1 MNIDCIRVQNFRCIH
16 DSGDLPLT
24 ADLTILIG
32 ENESGKSSL
41 LDALTCFNQG
51 QEFQDVDI
59 STMSPTRGSILNG
72 EISKDT
78 VDIVT
83 IAVKLSTNEREQ
95 LKIPASVL
103 PGDIL
108 RITKRLDNS
117 YLIKGAHDTTL
128 SELYASFKNQRLLAA
143 IRAIRRQIGSVYQ
156 GAIVRKRPMDQ
167 FVFIRRSESAP
178 ESADLILFPNTA
190 GSLWEE
196 LSQGDIVQVTQQAP
210 DPYDR
215 NIRAM
220 NVGKHIDLEGELN
233 AVESS
238 ASLEGQEYTSA
249 VEDLSTKICSIP
261 PNHPL
266 RSIFGNDFQDLL
278 LEHIGT
284 STEQIPWDDVQI
296 LGELPRIEK
305 GFAVSVSDKIALK
318 PTDETIPMGEYDGG
332 LLALIDEVGLSPSE
346 AVMAEHTER
355 IRIFDEK
362 SHVLSKI
369 FSESWGKDVQAE
381 LVPFNQDKELGLA
394 IASQGSLDPP
404 SRRSQGFNS
413 YLGLTAR
420 LLELRKH
427 SKGRV
432 VLILDD
438 PAMHL
443 HPTAQERLSRI
454 LGEQPFQVLAAT
466 HFPFMISSDRL
477 DRVRLLCRTES
488 GAYYEQ
494 DWKQAGEGLLLI
506 RGALSR
512 WTLGKV
518 PLLVEGQ
525 SDRTVL
531 KSMSELLM
539 GLGEDSMAS
548 ILEPLPS
555 GGSAMPETARA
566 LRAMD
571 VQFIALVDG
580 DQQGDDI
587 KKKLITELDQPES
600 AVVSLRDVVSSVR
613 NPEIEHLFSDE
624 TRNSDTWSQGG
635 MSATLDLLKTS
646 SMELDDEAKGNIGF
660 LFAALN
666 ESLDAVMA
674 S

>member
-1 MNIDCIRVQNFRCIH
+1 
-16 DSGDLPLT
+16 
-24 ADLTILIG
+24 
-32 ENESGKSSL
+32 
-41 LDALTCFNQG
+41 
-51 QEFQDVDI
+51 
-59 STMSPTRGSILNG
+59 
-72 EISKDT
+72 
-78 VDIVT
+78 
-83 IAVKLSTNEREQ
+83 
-95 LKIPASVL
+95 
-103 PGDIL
+103 
-108 RITKRLDNS
+108 
-117 YLIKGAHDTTL
+117 
-128 SELYASFKNQRLLAA
+128 
-143 IRAIRRQIGSVYQ
+143 
-156 GAIVRKRPMDQ
+156 
-167 FVFIRRSESAP
+167 
-178 ESADLILFPNTA
+178 
-190 GSLWEE
+190 
-196 LSQGDIVQVTQQAP
+196 
-210 DPYDR
+210 
-215 NIRAM
+215 
-220 NVGKHIDLEGELN
+220 
-233 AVESS
+233 
-238 ASLEGQEYTSA
+238 
-249 VEDLSTKICSIP
+249 
-261 PNHPL
+261 
-266 RSIFGNDFQDLL
+266 
-278 LEHIGT
+278 
-284 STEQIPWDDVQI
+284 
-296 LGELPRIEK
+296 
-305 GFAVSVSDKIALK
+305 
-318 PTDETIPMGEYDGG
+318 MGEYDGG

-427 SKGRV
+427 SEDRV

-494 DWKQAGEGLLLI
+494 DWKQAGEGLLPI

-531 KSMSELLM
+531 KNMSELLM

-580 DQQGDDI
+580 DKQGNDI

-600 AVVSLRDVVSSVR
+600 AVVSLRDVVSSVP
-613 NPEIEHLFSDE
+613 NPTIENLFSDE

-635 MSATLDLLKTS
+635 MEATLDLLKTS
-646 SMELDDEAKGNIGF
+646 PMELDDETKENIGF
-660 LFAALN
+660 LFAALK